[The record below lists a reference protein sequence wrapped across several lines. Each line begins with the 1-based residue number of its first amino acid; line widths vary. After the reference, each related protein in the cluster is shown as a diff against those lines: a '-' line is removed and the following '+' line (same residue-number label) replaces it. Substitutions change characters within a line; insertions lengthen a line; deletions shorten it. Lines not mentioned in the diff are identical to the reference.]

1 MRPLVSV
8 IIPCFNER
16 TAIGACLD
24 SVLSGD
30 YPADRLEILVADGL
44 STDGTRE
51 ILDSYAARFPALR
64 VIENPRQIVPTG
76 LNLAIRAA
84 RGEIIVR
91 VDAHTE
97 YAPDYVRQCVEA
109 LEETNADNVGGA
121 ARTKSDGYLQE
132 AIALAFH
139 SPFSAGGARFHN
151 VGYEGRVDT
160 VTYGCWRREK
170 LLELGLFDEELVRN
184 QDDELNLRI
193 VRRGG
198 SIWQSARIRS
208 WYRPRASL
216 RALFWQYLQYGY
228 WKVRVIQK
236 HKIPAS
242 IRHLIPGL
250 FAGSLIFLA
259 LLAAFSNTALWLLL
273 FELGLYLTANLAAT
287 FITCWQPSRRKFTP
301 VMPLVFAAY
310 HFGYGCGFLRGLI
323 DFMVLRRGGQTGYAA
338 VTRKQNST

>member
-1 MRPLVSV
+1 MRPLVSIV
-8 IIPCFNER
+8 IPCFNER
-16 TAIGACLD
+16 DAIGLCLD
-24 SVLSGD
+24 SILAGD
-30 YPADRLEILVADGL
+30 YPVDRLEILVADGM
-44 STDGTRE
+44 STDGTRGT
-51 ILDSYAARFPALR
+51 LDNYTARFPALR
-64 VIENPRQIVPTG
+64 ILDNPRQIVPTG

-91 VDAHTE
+91 MDAHTE
-97 YAPDYVRQCVEA
+97 YASDYVRQCVEVLA
-109 LEETNADNVGGA
+109 ETNADNVGGA
-121 ARTKSDGYLQE
+121 ARTKADGYLQE

-151 VGYEGRVDT
+151 GGYEGCVDT

-170 LLELGLFDEELVRN
+170 LLELGLFDEELARN

-193 VRRGG
+193 VRSGG
-198 SIWQSARIRS
+198 NIWQSARICS

-216 RALFWQYLQYGY
+216 RALFRQYLQYGY

-242 IRHLIPGL
+242 IRHLVPGL
-250 FAGSLIFLA
+250 FVGSLILLA

-273 FELGLYLTANLAAT
+273 FGLSLYLTADLFAT
-287 FITCWQPSRRKFTP
+287 LITCWQMPRRKFIP
-301 VMPLVFAAY
+301 VMPFVFAAY

-323 DFMVLRRGGQTGYAA
+323 DFMVLRRSGQMGYAA
-338 VTRKQNST
+338 IRSDKH